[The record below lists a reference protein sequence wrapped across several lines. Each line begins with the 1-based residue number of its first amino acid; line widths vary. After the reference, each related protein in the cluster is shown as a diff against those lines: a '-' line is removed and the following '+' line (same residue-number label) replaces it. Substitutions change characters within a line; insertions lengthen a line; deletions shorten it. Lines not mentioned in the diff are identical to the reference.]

1 MISVIEAANIL
12 EVSPS
17 RVRALIASN
26 VLPAQ
31 KVGRSWV
38 LEEKDVV
45 QRLSSNPRGGRPRS
59 HKTVTQPPSSD
70 ISSECEYRREYLDEM
85 HHLYLSCKE
94 HLSVIPPS
102 ELIGSAESHEEASFY
117 ISVSDFFLRQRQ
129 YELIEKGVF

>member
-17 RVRALIASN
+17 RVRALIASDA
-26 VLPAQ
+26 LPAQ

-59 HKTVTQPPSSD
+59 LRTDEHPPLGNNHL
-70 ISSECEYRREYLDEM
+70 EHGEEHLDEM
-85 HHLYLSCKE
+85 HSLYLRCKK
-94 HLSVIPPS
+94 HLSVMPTS
-102 ELIGSAESHEEASFY
+102 ELIGSAQSHEEASFY

-129 YELIEKGVF
+129 HELIDKGVF